1 MADFD
6 AIYEDQDENSSIL
19 EAPDINMVPDPVI
32 IRGAGNI
39 TVFGLSNRF
48 DTEFPPSLHSRVAP
62 EEFKATVT
70 RVNVTLRKALPVNV
84 RWLLFGCL
92 CCCCTLGCS
101 MWPVVCLSK
110 RTRHQLEKQLDWENC
125 HLYSKLGLRWKL
137 ARQRCDSSLMME
149 HVLLVEFVP
158 KQNLFKPDWRK
169 KRRGF
174 HLSSFPAK
182 KKTKH
187 KKSSLSQQF
196 KIKDFKRNRNLLK
209 SFNYLI
215 KIQRLD
221 MINIG
226 WY

>member
-1 MADFD
+1 M
-6 AIYEDQDENSSIL
+6 IYRIL
-19 EAPDINMVPDPVI
+19 YVLKFICWHNL
-32 IRGAGNI
+32 NCFS
-39 TVFGLSNRF
+39 FGLSNRF
-48 DTEFPPSLHSRVAP
+48 DTEFPAALHSRVAP

-70 RVNVTLRKALPVNV
+70 RVNVTLRKSLPVNV

-158 KQNLFKPDWRK
+158 KQNLFKPDWK
-169 KRRGF
+169 F
-174 HLSSFPAK
+174 LHHSTLNFTNSTSDSETNHIF
-182 KKTKH
+182 
-187 KKSSLSQQF
+187 SSLQRQMKVEAWIF
-196 KIKDFKRNRNLLK
+196 LHIANNLYRVFFCNQK
-209 SFNYLI
+209 LI
-215 KIQRLD
+215 
-221 MINIG
+221 
-226 WY
+226 

>member
-1 MADFD
+1 MIIPWNCEQQQRHLTSIIIIMADFD
-6 AIYEDQDENSSIL
+6 AIYEDQQPDEIASIL
-19 EAPDINMVPDPVI
+19 DSPDVCLVPDPIV

-110 RTRHQLEKQLDWENC
+110 RTRNQLEKQLDWENC

-158 KQNLFKPDWRK
+158 KQNLFKPD
-169 KRRGF
+169 
-174 HLSSFPAK
+174 
-182 KKTKH
+182 
-187 KKSSLSQQF
+187 
-196 KIKDFKRNRNLLK
+196 
-209 SFNYLI
+209 
-215 KIQRLD
+215 
-221 MINIG
+221 
-226 WY
+226 